1 MAATQKLRPAQ
12 EEILKYDGGR
22 LGISAVPG
30 SGKTFT
36 LSRLAA
42 RLVQKLAASGPVD
55 DREVLV
61 VTLTNAA
68 AENFRYSISQFIQS
82 RRLLPSGYR
91 VRTLH
96 SLAHDIVRERP
107 GLVGLSEDFDII
119 DDRTSQDIKRQA
131 VNNYLQ
137 SNPDFLGAFIKPE
150 FLSQPGRLTR
160 HLPDTGQE
168 IADAAIRRIKE
179 LRADPVVL
187 DKTLAHQAGAWPL
200 LSFALQIHMDYQRGL
215 SVRGGVDF
223 DDLILLALQALE
235 TDENLLARLQIRWP
249 YVLEDEAQDSS
260 ALQEQ
265 MLTLL
270 SAAHGNWVRV
280 GDPNQAI
287 HTTFTS
293 ADPKFLRDFVGSE
306 DVHELPLP
314 NSGRC
319 SFPIM
324 ELANLFIKWSRN
336 SHPVLPQ
343 EEALSPPLIEPTEP
357 GDPQP
362 NPAPGEP
369 AVFFY
374 DRPLSPAQ
382 EINTLVTS
390 LDRWLAKHPKQ
401 TVAVLVPD
409 NRRGADFGRALE
421 KASLPF
427 DDTLLQST
435 SATRAA
441 VDTLIN
447 SMRFIGQPSNPSH
460 LNSFWSGVWWP
471 RLGRKRLLEI
481 AAPGPNAEGG
491 PASGPEALDACLP
504 AWFAA
509 SSDQHADSQKVQLP
523 KPVALFSN
531 ALGRLRLPERFVYPA
546 AGDDWRKEIAWL
558 DDYEL
563 FPSVVDRFRQDLQ
576 RWCGAAALPV
586 DELILTLGQDLFTEA
601 SDLALAHSAAIVL
614 AQRAAERPNL
624 RLPELTRE
632 LEEIASRRRRLLGFS
647 DETRGFE
654 PPAGK
659 VTVATMHTAKGL
671 EWDRVHLASVSDYSF
686 PSGGDDSDYRGERWF
701 VRDYLNLTEEAQE
714 QIEHLHMGTLDEYL
728 PGSASRSAR
737 KELAAER
744 LRLLY
749 VGITRARQELI
760 LTYNTGSRHETNPN
774 QPALAFTALEQAWSH
789 SRRQH

>member
-1 MAATQKLRPAQ
+1 MASTQKLRPAQ

-42 RLVQKLAASGPVD
+42 RLVQKLAESGPVD

-68 AENFRYSISQFIQS
+68 AENFRYSIGQFIQS

-137 SNPDFLGAFIKPE
+137 SNPDVLGAFIKPE
-150 FLSQPGRLTR
+150 FLNQPSRITRRL
-160 HLPDTGQE
+160 PETGQE
-168 IADAAIRRIKE
+168 IADAAIRRVKE
-179 LRADPVVL
+179 LRADPIAL
-187 DKTLAHQAGAWPL
+187 DKALAHQAGAWPL
-200 LSFALQIHMDYQRGL
+200 LSFAVQIHMDYQRGL

-223 DDLILLALQALE
+223 DDLILHALQALE

-293 ADPKFLRDFVGSE
+293 AHPKFLRDFVSSD
-306 DVHELPLP
+306 DVHALPLP

-319 SFPIM
+319 SRPII
-324 ELANLFIKWSRN
+324 ELANLFINWSRN
-336 SHPVLPQ
+336 AHPVLSQ
-343 EEALSPPLIEPTEP
+343 KEALSPPLIEPTEP

-362 NPAPGEP
+362 NPPPGEP

-374 DRPLSPAQ
+374 DRPLTPAQ
-382 EINTLVTS
+382 EIDTLVKS

-401 TVAVLVPD
+401 TAAVLVPD

-421 KASLPF
+421 KASLPY
-427 DDTLLQST
+427 DDSLLQST

-441 VDTLIN
+441 VDTLVH
-447 SMRFIGQPSNPSH
+447 SMRFIGQPSNPSY
-460 LNSFWSGVWWP
+460 LRSFWSGVWWP
-471 RLGRKRLLEI
+471 RLGARRLLEI
-481 AAPGPNAEGG
+481 AATGTEPEGRPTTG
-491 PASGPEALDACLP
+491 SEDLDRCLP
-504 AWFAA
+504 AWVAT
-509 SSDQHADSQKVQLP
+509 SSDHNDDRQDEPLP
-523 KPVALFSN
+523 KPVTIFSG
-531 ALGRLRLPERFVYPA
+531 ALGRLQLPERFVYPA
-546 AGDDWRKEIAWL
+546 AGDDWLHEISWIG
-558 DDYEL
+558 DYDH
-563 FPSVVDRFRQDLQ
+563 FPAVVNRFRQDLQ
-576 RWCGAAALPV
+576 RWCGAAVLPV
-586 DELILTLGQDLFTEA
+586 DELILTLGQDLFTDA

-647 DETRGFE
+647 EESRGFE

-701 VRDYLNLTEEAQE
+701 VRDHLNLTEEAQE
-714 QIEHLHMGTLDEYL
+714 QIEHLHMGTMDEYL

-774 QPALAFTALEQAWSH
+774 QPALAFTSLEEAWRH
-789 SRRQH
+789 CHRQH